1 MNSGYQVKR
10 WSDPFPPN
18 PAMLRFELEKE
29 GYRVFHWNDG
39 PGKAYGTHQHAE
51 AQTHWVISGS
61 IEITVGGISV
71 ELSAGD
77 RDYLP
82 ADVYHSARVIGDEP
96 VSYLIGE
103 LIKRT

>member
-1 MNSGYQVKR
+1 MNSSYQVKR
-10 WSDPFPPN
+10 WVGPYAPN
-18 PAMLRFELEKE
+18 PAMLRFELEQE
-29 GYRVFHWNDG
+29 GYRVFHWNDR
-39 PGKAYGTHQHAE
+39 PGTVYGTHQHAE

-71 ELSAGD
+71 ELAPGD

-103 LIKRT
+103 LKKKS